1 MAKNERKEKI
11 MGKKY
16 YRVMYGI
23 GRAKYVVNFH
33 DGKKKHRD
41 GSSFYDIKLFKNKEK
56 LNKFIATL
64 RKKEYTEK

>member
-1 MAKNERKEKI
+1 

-64 RKKEYTEK
+64 RKKGYTEK